1 MSAEPTPEERVRHHA
16 RACVR
21 SGLLSTEEIHAEV
34 VRAVTTELPDRADQA
49 EALASTWLDEAR
61 EQLRDD
67 QEGWPEA
74 TDHER
79 LQSAFEEMELLDV
92 VVLQGCE
99 DQAAAQSAVDER
111 SASGTTPAAVAW
123 FTPADVW
130 HAADEGML
138 AVRLR
143 SGSSLDAAPDDEL
156 VEHVLSILEKHGL
169 MARFAEGRLDI
180 DAHWHKRIAT

>member
-1 MSAEPTPEERVRHHA
+1 VSA
-16 RACVR
+16 
-21 SGLLSTEEIHAEV
+21 EEIHAEV
-34 VRAVTTELPDRADQA
+34 VRAVTTELPDRADEA
-49 EALASTWLDEAR
+49 DALASTWLEEAR

-92 VVLQGCE
+92 VVLQGADDE
-99 DQAAAQSAVDER
+99 AARSAVDER
-111 SASGTTPAAVAW
+111 SAAGTTPTAVAW

-143 SGSSLDAAPDDEL
+143 SGSDLDAAPDDEL

-169 MARFAEGRLDI
+169 MAKFAEGRLDV